1 MCGWCCCLECIHN
14 IPPLNLLFLHFSSAP
29 RTGRDGE
36 GARTLSPMA
45 SISVPDPAPSPTEDA
60 ENIRKAVQGWGT
72 DENALIEIL
81 GHRTAAQRAEIAVAY
96 EGLYDKPLLRTL
108 QDELSS
114 HFKVIYTFTSMVGDL
129 LASLSPD
136 TVQNLHVCALIW
148 SGGQGAM
155 TLWTMDPAARDAKL
169 AYKAL
174 RKKGGDRHAWVLIEV
189 ACASSPDHLV
199 AVRKAYCSAYDSSL
213 EEDVAAC
220 PLYKEPLKQF
230 LVRLVSSYRDGGDH
244 VDGELARAEAAE
256 LHGAVAAKKQP
267 LHGDVVRIVSSRSK
281 PQLKAT
287 FQHYKREHGK
297 AIDEVLEGNRNDKLS
312 AMLKTAVWCLTSP
325 EKHFAEVIRSSII
338 GLGTDEESLTRAIV
352 SRAEVDLK
360 KVKEEY
366 KVRYKTTVTKD
377 VVGDTSGYYQGILL
391 TLIGAE

>member
-29 RTGRDGE
+29 RTGSEGEE

-45 SISVPDPAPSPTEDA
+45 SISVPNPAPSPTEDA
-60 ENIRKAVQGWGT
+60 ESIRKAVQGWGT

-114 HFKVIYTFTSMVGDL
+114 HFK
-129 LASLSPD
+129 
-136 TVQNLHVCALIW
+136 
-148 SGGQGAM
+148 GAM
-155 TLWTMDPAARDAKL
+155 TLWAMDPAARDAKL

-220 PLYKEPLKQF
+220 PLYKDPLKQF
-230 LVRLVSSYRDGGDH
+230 LVRLVSSYRYGGEH

-267 LHGDVVRIVSSRSK
+267 LHGDVVCIVSSRSK

-287 FQHYKREHGK
+287 FQHYKQEHGK

-352 SRAEVDLK
+352 SRAEVDMK

>member
-1 MCGWCCCLECIHN
+1 MCGWCCCLDLECIHN
-14 IPPLNLLFLHFSSAP
+14 IPPLSLLFLHFSSAP
-29 RTGRDGE
+29 STGRE
-36 GARTLSPMA
+36 GIAERAPSMA
-45 SISVPDPAPSPTEDA
+45 SISVPDPVPSPTEDA

-96 EGLYDKPLLRTL
+96 EGLNDKTLLRTL
-108 QDELSS
+108 QDELSG
-114 HFKVIYTFTSMVGDL
+114 HFK
-129 LASLSPD
+129 
-136 TVQNLHVCALIW
+136 
-148 SGGQGAM
+148 GAM
-155 TLWTMDPAARDAKL
+155 TLWAMDPAARDAKL

-220 PLYKEPLKQF
+220 SLYKEPLKQF
-230 LVRLVSSYRDGGDH
+230 LVRLVSSYRYAGDL

-287 FQHYKREHGK
+287 FEHYKRQHGK
-297 AIDEVLEGNRNDKLS
+297 PIQEVLEGNRNDQLS

-325 EKHFAEVIRSSII
+325 EKHFAEVIRTSII
-338 GLGTDEESLTRAIV
+338 GLGTDEESLSRAIV
-352 SRAEVDLK
+352 SRAEVDMK

-391 TLIGAE
+391 TLIGPE

>member
-1 MCGWCCCLECIHN
+1 MCSWCGCLECIHN
-14 IPPLNLLFLHFSSAP
+14 IPPLNLLFLHFSSAA
-29 RTGRDGE
+29 RTGREGEE

-60 ENIRKAVQGWGT
+60 ESIRKAVQGWGT

-114 HFKVIYTFTSMVGDL
+114 HFK
-129 LASLSPD
+129 
-136 TVQNLHVCALIW
+136 
-148 SGGQGAM
+148 GAM
-155 TLWTMDPAARDAKL
+155 TLWAMDPAARDAKL

-220 PLYKEPLKQF
+220 PLYKDPLKQF
-230 LVRLVSSYRDGGDH
+230 LVRLVSSYRHGGEH

>member
-1 MCGWCCCLECIHN
+1 MCCWCCCLECIHN
-14 IPPLNLLFLHFSSAP
+14 IPPLNLLFIHFNSTSSPGHEEEEA
-29 RTGRDGE
+29 E
-36 GARTLSPMA
+36 GAPVASMA
-45 SISVPDPAPSPTEDA
+45 SISVPDIVPSPAEDA

-72 DENALIEIL
+72 DEKALIEIL

-96 EGLYDKPLLRTL
+96 EGLYDQTL
-108 QDELSS
+108 VGRLQAELSS
-114 HFKVIYTFTSMVGDL
+114 HFK
-129 LASLSPD
+129 
-136 TVQNLHVCALIW
+136 
-148 SGGQGAM
+148 GAM

-174 RKKGGDRHAWVLIEV
+174 RKKGGERHAWVLLEV

-220 PLYKEPLKQF
+220 ALYKDPLRKF
-230 LVRLVSSYRDGGDH
+230 LVRLVSSYRYGGDH
-244 VDGELARAEAAE
+244 VDEELARAEAAE
-256 LHGAVAAKKQP
+256 LHGAVVSKKEA

-281 PQLKAT
+281 PQLRAT
-287 FQHYKREHGK
+287 FQRYKQDHGK
-297 AIDEVLEGNRNDKLS
+297 AIDEVLEGNRNDKPS

-338 GLGTDEESLTRAIV
+338 GLGTDEESLTRAII

-366 KVRYKTTVTKD
+366 KARYKTTVTAD

-391 TLIGAE
+391 ALIGPE

>member
-45 SISVPDPAPSPTEDA
+45 SISVPDPASSPTEDA

-114 HFKVIYTFTSMVGDL
+114 HFK
-129 LASLSPD
+129 
-136 TVQNLHVCALIW
+136 
-148 SGGQGAM
+148 GAM

>member
-1 MCGWCCCLECIHN
+1 
-14 IPPLNLLFLHFSSAP
+14 
-29 RTGRDGE
+29 
-36 GARTLSPMA
+36 MA

-60 ENIRKAVQGWGT
+60 ESIRKAVQGWGT

-114 HFKVIYTFTSMVGDL
+114 HFK
-129 LASLSPD
+129 
-136 TVQNLHVCALIW
+136 
-148 SGGQGAM
+148 GAM
-155 TLWTMDPAARDAKL
+155 TLWAMDPAARDAKL

-220 PLYKEPLKQF
+220 PLYKDPLKQARPCRSWHSPSFVAAVGPF
-230 LVRLVSSYRDGGDH
+230 LALAVAVLGAP
-244 VDGELARAEAAE
+244 GELAAE